1 MQRRYLLGGYLL
13 LAVIASL
20 QQWWLVRPGDPYTH
34 YNNYVI
40 FRQSF
45 YHLIGQQDLYVERL
59 GEHWDFFRYSPSFA
73 LAFGAVAWMPDVIGL
88 LLWNALNAVTL
99 YLAWVTLPV
108 RSERMKLAAGWFVAI
123 ELMTALQNAQSNA
136 LIAGLLILAF
146 NSLERKR
153 IAQAT
158 LLIVAAA
165 FIKVFG
171 LVALALGIF
180 YPGKK
185 KFVLSAAL
193 WATALALLPLIVVS
207 PEQLVRLYGS
217 WGRLLAT
224 DYAGS
229 TGLSLMAWLQTWF
242 GIDAPKRVV
251 ALVGLAILVLPLS
264 FVRRYDDLPFRLLFL
279 CDILIW
285 VVIFNHKA
293 ESSSYIIAVSGV
305 ALWFFA
311 RETSRLDTLLL
322 VLTFVFTTLSPTDV
336 FPRSVSAAFFVPYV
350 IKVVP
355 CVLIWAKITFD
366 LVSRYTADARPQFAS

>member
-1 MQRRYLLGGYLL
+1 VQRRYLLAGYLL
-13 LAVIASL
+13 LAAIASL

-59 GEHWDFFRYSPSFA
+59 AEHWDYFRYSPSFA
-73 LAFGAVAWMPDVIGL
+73 LVFGAVAWMPDVIGL
-88 LLWNALNAVTL
+88 LLWNTLNAVTL

-108 RSERMKLAAGWFVAI
+108 RSERVKLAAGWFVAV

-153 IAQAT
+153 ITAAT
-158 LLIVAAA
+158 LLIIVAA

-171 LVALALGIF
+171 LAALALGAF
-180 YPGKK
+180 YPEKK
-185 KFVLSAAL
+185 KFALSAL
-193 WATALALLPLIVVS
+193 TWTMVVALLPLIVVS
-207 PEQLVRLYGS
+207 PEQLVRLYAS
-217 WGRLLAT
+217 WGRLLTT

-264 FVRRYDDLPFRLLFL
+264 FVRRYDELPFRLLFL
-279 CDILIW
+279 CDILVW

-311 RETSRLDTLLL
+311 RETSRLDTILL
-322 VLTFVFTTLSPTDV
+322 VLAFVFTTLSPTDV
-336 FPRSVSAAFFVPYV
+336 FPRSVSVAFFVPYA

-366 LVSRYTADARPQFAS
+366 LVSRYTADARPRFAS

>member
-1 MQRRYLLGGYLL
+1 VQRRYLLAGYLL
-13 LAVIASL
+13 LATIASL

-59 GEHWDFFRYSPSFA
+59 AEHWDYFRYSPSFA
-73 LAFGAVAWMPDVIGL
+73 LVFGAVAWMPDVIGL
-88 LLWNALNAVTL
+88 LLWNALNALTL

-108 RSERMKLAAGWFVAI
+108 RSERVKLAAGWFVAV

-153 IAQAT
+153 IAAAT
-158 LLIVAAA
+158 LLIIVAA

-171 LVALALGIF
+171 LAALALGAF
-180 YPGKK
+180 YPEKK
-185 KFVLSAAL
+185 KFALSAL
-193 WATALALLPLIVVS
+193 IWTMVVALLPLIVVS
-207 PEQLVRLYGS
+207 PEQLVRLYAS
-217 WGRLLAT
+217 WGRLLTT

-264 FVRRYDDLPFRLLFL
+264 FVRRYDELPFRLLFL

-311 RETSRLDTLLL
+311 RETSRLDTILL
-322 VLTFVFTTLSPTDV
+322 VLAFVFTTLSPTDV
-336 FPRSVSAAFFVPYV
+336 FPRSVSVAFFVPYA
-350 IKVVP
+350 IKAVP

>member
-1 MQRRYLLGGYLL
+1 VQRRYLLGGYLL